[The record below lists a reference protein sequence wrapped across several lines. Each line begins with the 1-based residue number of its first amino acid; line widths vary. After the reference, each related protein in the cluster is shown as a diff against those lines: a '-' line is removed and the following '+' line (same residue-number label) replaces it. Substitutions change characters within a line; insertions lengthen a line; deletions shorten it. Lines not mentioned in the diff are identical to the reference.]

1 MATIRMK
8 GRGKSEAV
16 ETPSRLLLV
25 DPYGGSREGLGA
37 ALRGGGLLVET
48 AASAPEALAKMEA
61 GEVDLAVVA
70 LDWPHTHGLAEKGW
84 ALLVLCRVAS
94 PALPLILIAADC
106 EPHTQAE

>member
-1 MATIRMK
+1 MATIRTK
-8 GRGKSEAV
+8 GRAKSEAV

-61 GEVDLAVVA
+61 GEVDLAKVATTEFVNKGVGVA
-70 LDWPHTHGLAEKGW
+70 LEKQLAGK
-84 ALLVLCRVAS
+84 
-94 PALPLILIAADC
+94 
-106 EPHTQAE
+106 